1 MKWEMWNVW
10 AKWYELNSTHPLI
23 SKRLKALSEMSSKY
37 GMEPYIKFDLQKTES
52 YVDDFLVEI
61 LIKYLPLTVFI
72 VSISFVLFFEEKIGN
87 YGLAAFGGVLLLT
100 ALSSFIPL
108 RRKYPNSNY
117 KETTVANLLGEVKVS
132 GVTAIPCVLSGE
144 IIGRGNPGCIFNED
158 FVIRDSTGIVFLDY
172 NQPVHIINK
181 IFALFKSSQ
190 YFNKNIIVKGWYRR
204 SPVPYVEINSMIID
218 GKTKKCYT
226 YLFSKIFT
234 WLLAVAGLAM
244 IYFGIF
250 N

>member
-1 MKWEMWNVW
+1 M
-10 AKWYELNSTHPLI
+10 
-23 SKRLKALSEMSSKY
+23 
-37 GMEPYIKFDLQKTES
+37 
-52 YVDDFLVEI
+52 
-61 LIKYLPLTVFI
+61 
-72 VSISFVLFFEEKIGN
+72 
-87 YGLAAFGGVLLLT
+87 
-100 ALSSFIPL
+100 
-108 RRKYPNSNY
+108 
-117 KETTVANLLGEVKVS
+117 
-132 GVTAIPCVLSGE
+132 
-144 IIGRGNPGCIFNED
+144 
-158 FVIRDSTGIVFLDY
+158 FLDY

>member
-1 MKWEMWNVW
+1 M
-10 AKWYELNSTHPLI
+10 AS
-23 SKRLKALSEMSSKY
+23 
-37 GMEPYIKFDLQKTES
+37 
-52 YVDDFLVEI
+52 
-61 LIKYLPLTVFI
+61 
-72 VSISFVLFFEEKIGN
+72 
-87 YGLAAFGGVLLLT
+87 FGGVLLLT